1 MSNVFQWKNL
11 FKRMCT
17 VNVLVCFVPKRTHTH
32 TRANIFM
39 EINKIGNHSKMQ
51 ISKHYGIDI

>member
-32 TRANIFM
+32 TCKHLYGNQQDRKSFEDAN
-39 EINKIGNHSKMQ
+39 K
-51 ISKHYGIDI
+51 